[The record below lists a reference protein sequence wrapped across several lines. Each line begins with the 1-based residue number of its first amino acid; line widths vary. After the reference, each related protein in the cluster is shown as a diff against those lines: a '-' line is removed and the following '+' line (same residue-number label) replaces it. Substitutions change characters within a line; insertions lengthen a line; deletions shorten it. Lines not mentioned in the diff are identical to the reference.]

1 MAFCYLKGGLLLS
14 ERGEISASILVPS
27 TLSFSAAVGANAL
40 VNSGAGLYTLILI
53 MYYPFHLAVST
64 VLIPLLQI

>member
-27 TLSFSAAVGANAL
+27 TLSAAVGANAL